1 MQAFDMGV
9 TRLAAQVLKL
19 KKAGHNIVTENMS
32 NGVVHYAR
40 YHLIEGTHGR

>member
-1 MQAFDMGV
+1 MGV

-32 NGVVHYAR
+32 NGAVHYAR
-40 YHLIEGTHGR
+40 YHLLERKNGTYSMG

>member
-19 KKAGHNIVTENMS
+19 KKHGHNIVAETIS
-32 NGVVHYAR
+32 NGTVNYAR
-40 YHLIEGTHGR
+40 YHLIEAKHG

>member
-19 KKAGHNIVTENMS
+19 RQHGHKIVTENMS
-32 NGVVHYAR
+32 NGTVTYAR
-40 YHLIEGTHGR
+40 YHLVE